1 MSLLAK
7 NNLELTSSNLT
18 KNVEFESVHIA
29 YDRIKGQIK
38 ETPVITSN
46 LLNEIL
52 GHEIYF
58 KLENFQK
65 TGSFK
70 VRGALNTLISLKE
83 KNQLPEEIVAYSSGN
98 HGQAV
103 AWAAKQFNI
112 KTTIYIP
119 KFVSQVKQNAI
130 NSYGANLI
138 NTDTRKEAEIAATA
152 HAGRGAYFIHPSS
165 HENSITGY
173 ATASYEVFKSGLIPD
188 AIFTPCGGG
197 GLTIGTYL
205 AAQEQK
211 QAISV
216 YAVEPANANDAAI
229 SYRTGK
235 IFAFEDSPITIADG
249 ARTLKIT
256 EKNFH
261 YLKKISGF
269 IEISEEDIAY
279 WTVWVMHLLKI
290 ICEPTAALS
299 LAGAVK
305 WLREQSCKKKV
316 LAIISG
322 GNVDPQMHRN
332 LWLEDYINRMP
343 SLY

>member
-1 MSLLAK
+1 MSILAK
-7 NNLELTSSNLT
+7 NSLELTSPDVT
-18 KNVEFESVHIA
+18 GKMEFESVQAA
-29 YDRIKGQIK
+29 YNRIKGLVK
-38 ETPVITSN
+38 ETPITTST

-70 VRGALNTLISLKE
+70 VRGALNTLLSLKE
-83 KNQLPEEIVAYSSGN
+83 KNMLPEEIVAYSSGN

-112 KTTIYIP
+112 KATIYIP

-130 NSYGANLI
+130 KSYGAHLI
-138 NTDTRKEAEIAATA
+138 NTDTRKEAEIAATV
-152 HAGRGAYFIHPSS
+152 HACQGAYFIHPSS

-173 ATASYEVFKSGLIPD
+173 ATASYEAFKNGLIPD
-188 AIFTPCGGG
+188 AVFTPCGGG

-205 AAQEQK
+205 AAQEQE

-235 IFAFEDSPITIADG
+235 IFAFEDSPSTIADG

-261 YLKKISGF
+261 YLRKISGF
-269 IEISEEDIAY
+269 IEIPEEDIAY
-279 WTVWVMHLLKI
+279 WTVWIMHLLKI

-305 WLREQSCKKKV
+305 WLREQNSKKKV
-316 LAIISG
+316 LVIISG

-343 SLY
+343 SLF